1 MAFGSASS
9 PIHWSDNRFARVAD
23 SVEGWILSLGVF
35 SIVGISILLLDSH
48 LFDGRHSR
56 SASSR
61 DVADPGADR
70 RYHRRIDVWTLRK
83 LPLAIVTRL
92 VEREGRSSPR
102 TVRQPRQSSE
112 NTFH

>member
-23 SVEGWILSLGVF
+23 SVMGWILSLGVF
-35 SIVGISILLLDSH
+35 SIVGISFLLLDSH
-48 LFDGRHSR
+48 LFDGRHWR

-70 RYHRRIDVWTLRK
+70 RYHRHIDVWTLRK
-83 LPLAIVTRL
+83 LPLCHRD
-92 VEREGRSSPR
+92 RN
-102 TVRQPRQSSE
+102 VRDGPHQE
-112 NTFH
+112 W